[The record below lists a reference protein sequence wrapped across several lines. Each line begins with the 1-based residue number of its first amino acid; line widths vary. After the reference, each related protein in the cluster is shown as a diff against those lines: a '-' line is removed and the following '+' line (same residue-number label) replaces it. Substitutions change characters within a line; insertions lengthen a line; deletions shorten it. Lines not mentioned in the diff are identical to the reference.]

1 MKKCDFIFK
10 NIDPKQV
17 PTSQMCVNPNGLKG
31 SDITFDRDCPDT
43 CEIVKLNKRVDEQQA
58 DIDTL
63 IIMDKASRLE
73 IETLKEGEDC
83 PDCDNNSGYLHLG
96 SVNREVPPEPCEWCH
111 DNPLSKFNRARW
123 KK

>member
-1 MKKCDFIFK
+1 VVDDKR
-10 NIDPKQV
+10 NIENLQK
-17 PTSQMCVNPNGLKG
+17 
-31 SDITFDRDCPDT
+31 
-43 CEIVKLNKRVDEQQA
+43 EIVKLNKRVDEQQA

-83 PDCDNNSGYLHLG
+83 PDCGNQGGWKYSAT
-96 SVNREVPPEPCEWCH
+96 PCRWCH
-111 DNPLSKFNRARW
+111 GNPNSKFNRARW